1 MTDLHYVP
9 YREFERVRSLPGG
22 AVERTKLFATL
33 CRINTL
39 YMITRA
45 GSGHIGSSFS
55 AMDVVAW
62 LYLNELQPPA
72 APDGVGDIYFSS
84 KGHDVPGL
92 YSVLIGLGHL
102 DFDLLH
108 QLRRLNGLPG
118 HPDCATPGIAANTGS
133 LGMGISK
140 AKGMAIAHRLQG
152 RQANIY
158 VLTGDGELQEGQFWE
173 SLPSAVHRGLS
184 EITVIVDHNKIQSD
198 TWVKQV
204 NDLGDLERKL
214 AAFGWH
220 VARCDGHDFGA
231 LNATLAALKQVTDRP
246 KILIADTVKGQ
257 GVSFMAHTAL
267 RPKDELYRFH
277 SGAPDD
283 ETYSKAAAELVG
295 AANAQLAQMSAA
307 PLALERAPR
316 PARPTPQAPQRLIA
330 AYSRALVAQAERNPK
345 LVALDADLMLDC
357 GLIPFKEHFPERF
370 VECGIAEQD
379 MVSTASGLA
388 LRGMLPVVHS
398 FACFLSTRPNEHFYN
413 NASERIKVIYVG
425 SLAGLLPSGPGHSHQ
440 SVRDI
445 AALGAIPGLTL
456 LEPCTEQETEQ
467 AVEFCVSG
475 TASSTYLRLVSVPYE
490 VSFALPANYRLEPGK
505 GVALTEGDDAVL
517 FAYGPVMLTQAVLAA
532 EILMRDH
539 GVGLQVVNLPWL
551 NRVDPA
557 WLEKTV
563 HGFRSIF
570 TLDNHFIT
578 GGQGDLLAASLAESG
593 LLEGRCFRKLGLT
606 DIPVCGQNDEVLHA
620 RGLDAKSL
628 SGHIATVLKVL

>member
-1 MTDLHYVP
+1 
-9 YREFERVRSLPGG
+9 
-22 AVERTKLFATL
+22 
-33 CRINTL
+33 
-39 YMITRA
+39 
-45 GSGHIGSSFS
+45 
-55 AMDVVAW
+55 
-62 LYLNELQPPA
+62 
-72 APDGVGDIYFSS
+72 
-84 KGHDVPGL
+84 
-92 YSVLIGLGHL
+92 
-102 DFDLLH
+102 LH

-140 AKGMAIAHRLQG
+140 AKGMAIAHRMQG

-173 SLPSAVHRGLS
+173 SLPSAVHRRLG

-198 TWVKQV
+198 TWVQQV

-214 AAFGWH
+214 TAFGWH
-220 VARCDGHDFGA
+220 VARCDGHDLGA
-231 LNATLAALKQVTDRP
+231 LAATLTALKQVTDRP

-267 RPKDELYRFH
+267 RGKDELYRFH

-283 ETYSKAAAELVG
+283 ETYSRAVTELVE
-295 AANAQLAQMSAA
+295 AANAQLAQSGAA
-307 PLALERAPR
+307 PLALERVPR
-316 PARPTPQAPQRLIA
+316 PARPAPQAPQRLVA

-345 LVALDADLMLDC
+345 LVALDADLVLDC
-357 GLIPFKEHFPERF
+357 GLIPFKERFPERF

-445 AALGAIPGLTL
+445 AALGAIPGLIL

-490 VSFALPANYRLEPGK
+490 VSFELPANYRLEPGR
-505 GVALTEGDDAVL
+505 GATLTEGNDAVL
-517 FAYGPVMLTQAVLAA
+517 FAYGPVMLTQAVQAA
-532 EILMRDH
+532 EVLRRDH
-539 GVGLQVVNLPWL
+539 GVGLKVVNLPWL
-551 NRVDPA
+551 NRVDQS
-557 WLEKTV
+557 WLTETV
-563 HGFRSIF
+563 DGLKSIF
-570 TLDNHFIT
+570 ALDNHYIT
-578 GGQGDLLAASLAESG
+578 GGQGDMLAASLAESG
-593 LLEGRCFRKLGLT
+593 LLEGRSFHKLGLT
-606 DIPVCGQNDEVLHA
+606 DIPICGQNDEVLLAH
-620 RGLDAKSL
+620 GFDAKSL
-628 SGHIATVLKVL
+628 SEYLVTVLIGKY